1 MMNNLSIRGGESE
14 SAKLAE
20 QAQAVRPQQQ
30 QQAPQTRAPAVS
42 GFGINL

>member
-20 QAQAVRPQQQ
+20 QAQVVRPQQ

-42 GFGINL
+42 GFEINL